1 MDLKVTRD
9 NVGALVPTGSGGFVP
24 SIDKRELNTQVLV
37 SNGETIVLG
46 GVYEQETSD
55 TVNKI
60 PLLGDI
66 PLLGALFRQSS
77 KGDTKRELLIFIT
90 PKIVQQGLAMTP

>member
-1 MDLKVTRD
+1 MSEPSGTKPYKGAAGGW
-9 NVGALVPTGSGGFVP
+9 GALAS
-24 SIDKRELNTQVLV
+24 V
-37 SNGETIVLG
+37 SRH
-46 GVYEQETSD
+46 
-55 TVNKI
+55 
-60 PLLGDI
+60 LLHQDI

>member
-9 NVGALVPTGSGGFVP
+9 NVGQLVPTGSGGFVP

-37 SNGETIVLG
+37 NNGETIVLG
-46 GVYEQETSD
+46 GVYEQESSD
-55 TVNKI
+55 AVNKV

-66 PLLGALFRQSS
+66 PLLGALFRQNSKSS
-77 KGDTKRELLIFIT
+77 TKRELLIFIT
-90 PKIVQQGLAMTP
+90 PKIVKEGLALTP